1 MLNLIDVYNERT
13 HLYAGVVLIILQQH
27 NKKRSNTSQVSI
39 SFSLLIICGVFLSD
53 CCCRWTGGEICSN
66 FLLQFV
72 KLFPK
77 RYSGLFG
84 EITQWQKCLAA
95 AVSLLTFG
103 LGCYKTSVDMS
114 VSHKLSS
121 DSDKLKLNIHRSL
134 SFSGYLRI
142 THSMC
147 RKFIRMTTTLQTEY
161 EYHMEI
167 EISIFMLE
175 IYINKNLYWD
185 HVCCNKDIW
194 SCFDKSAI
202 IILCLSG
209 DQKKNIW
216 IILASD
222 SANFWELME
231 NWKGLSGK

>member
-1 MLNLIDVYNERT
+1 MRGHIFMLTLSLLSLNISN
-13 HLYAGVVLIILQQH
+13 
-27 NKKRSNTSQVSI
+27 NKKCSNTSQVSI

-66 FLLQFV
+66 FLLQNFV
-72 KLFPK
+72 AVLLVAKLFPK

-84 EITQWQKCLAA
+84 EITQWQKCLDA

-175 IYINKNLYWD
+175 IYINKNLSWLG
-185 HVCCNKDIW
+185 
-194 SCFDKSAI
+194 SCV
-202 IILCLSG
+202 L
-209 DQKKNIW
+209 Q
-216 IILASD
+216 
-222 SANFWELME
+222 
-231 NWKGLSGK
+231 